1 MPQRV
6 FWIRRVAVL
15 GTALLL
21 VLGIASALN
30 GATNGSGGD
39 KPTAKKANAEISES
53 PSAVGS
59 DTAAKSALTKAQ
71 RKVIRQAAKSASAD
85 PAATATSEAPPAEPD
100 GPCAPEDITVSP
112 YVYRAVAW
120 RHSYILLDLK
130 TKESPACTWH
140 TSPET
145 ITLRVTGEKDEIWT
159 SRQCPISV
167 PTKDLVLRND
177 VGVKIA
183 VVWSGRRSDSRCAG
197 TTRWAPP
204 GWYRVEAAA
213 FAGEPGSLLFELQRP
228 EPKVLTQAPEPS
240 DDPSKKPGESQPTDQ
255 PTGEPSG
262 ATEPD

>member
-6 FWIRRVAVL
+6 FWIRRLAVI

-21 VLGIASALN
+21 VLGIGSALN
-30 GATNGSGGD
+30 AATNGSSAP
-39 KPTAKKANAEISES
+39 KPTAKKVDAEISAS
-53 PSAVGS
+53 PSAS
-59 DTAAKSALTKAQ
+59 DEAAKSVLTKAQ
-71 RKVIRQAAKSASAD
+71 RKALRQAAKSAQPD
-85 PAATATSEAPPAEPD
+85 PAVATSESPPAEPT

-120 RHSYILLDLK
+120 RHSYILLELK

-145 ITLRVTGEKDEIWT
+145 IALRVITDKDEIWT

-167 PTKDLVLRND
+167 PTRDLVLRND

-183 VVWSGRRSDSRCAG
+183 VVWSGRRSDSRCTG

-213 FAGEPGSLLFELQRP
+213 LAGEPGSLLFQLQRP
-228 EPKVLTQAPEPS
+228 EPKVVKQSDQPS
-240 DDPSKKPGESQPTDQ
+240 DGASTTPESQPTDQ
-255 PTGEPSG
+255 PTGDLSG
-262 ATEPD
+262 AVEPDNT